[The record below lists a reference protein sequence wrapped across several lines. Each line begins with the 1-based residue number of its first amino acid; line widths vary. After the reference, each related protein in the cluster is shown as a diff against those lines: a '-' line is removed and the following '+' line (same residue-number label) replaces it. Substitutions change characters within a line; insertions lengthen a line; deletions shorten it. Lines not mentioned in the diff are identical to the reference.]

1 MGRPVKEGMRPL
13 MPFEY
18 QELQRIVQATSERV
32 DAVRQARAVLSVA
45 AGKSRT
51 ASGQEANLSRQAVT
65 QVVRRFNQG
74 GLAALHI
81 AAGRG
86 RKPTYTCQE
95 QARIMAEVQR
105 TPDRQADQT
114 ATWSLMTL
122 RRALLKRG
130 AASHCQGNHPPGA
143 A

>member
-1 MGRPVKEGMRPL
+1 MGRPVKADRRPL
-13 MPFEY
+13 LPSAY
-18 QELQRIVQATSERV
+18 QELHRMVQATSERV
-32 DAVRQARAVLSVA
+32 DTVRRASAVLSVA

-51 ASGQEANLSRQAVT
+51 AAGQEAHVSRQAVT

-74 GLAALHI
+74 GLATVPI

-86 RKPTYTCQE
+86 RKPTSTSQE

-105 TPDRQADQT
+105 TADRQADQR
-114 ATWSLMTL
+114 ATWSLLTL

-130 AASHCQGNHPPGA
+130 AASD
-143 A
+143 